1 MENNKE
7 LTPSE
12 AFISGATVDDVE
24 YAKKT
29 GIPIREVLAAK
40 QRFEEERKLESLE
53 GRIKEYK
60 STKSAAYWANKRRK
74 ERWFFLR
81 FETLVQEGFTP
92 EEANMIAYARISSK
106 QMRRVRRSRVSFL
119 NKSAYELSKQKGSV
133 SLQEIREYTWKK
145 IRETDSEIIDWDA
158 YRRLVYR

>member
-12 AFISGATVDDVE
+12 AFISGATVEDIE

-29 GIPIREVLAAK
+29 GIPVRKILETKRE
-40 QRFEEERKLESLE
+40 FEEEQKLEGL
-53 GRIKEYK
+53 KEHVEQYK

-92 EEANMIAYARISSK
+92 EESNMIAYARISSK

-119 NKSAYELSKQKGSV
+119 NKSAYELSKAKGSV
-133 SLQEIREYTWKK
+133 SLQE